1 MVDEVVA
8 VVVVEKERT
17 LTTPM
22 VDQENVLM
30 MRNQYQI
37 LMVMCFEICYVSVVT
52 DMVMVFHSV
61 LNGQKMEV
69 LDR

>member
-1 MVDEVVA
+1 MVDEVVEA
-8 VVVVEKERT
+8 IVVEKEQT
-17 LTTPM
+17 LTTQM

-37 LMVMCFEICYVSVVT
+37 LMVMCFKICYVSVVT
-52 DMVMVFHSV
+52 DMVMVVHSV
-61 LNGQKMEV
+61 LNGQKTEV

>member
-1 MVDEVVA
+1 MVDEVVESI
-8 VVVVEKERT
+8 VVKKKQS
-17 LTTPM
+17 LTTQM

-37 LMVMCFEICYVSVVT
+37 LMVMCFKICYVSVVT
-52 DMVMVFHSV
+52 DMVMVVHSV
-61 LNGQKMEV
+61 LNGQKTEV

>member
-1 MVDEVVA
+1 MVDKVVE
-8 VVVVEKERT
+8 VVVVEKERI

-37 LMVMCFEICYVSVVT
+37 LMVMCFEICYVSVVIG
-52 DMVMVFHSV
+52 MVMVVHSV
-61 LNGQKMEV
+61 LNGWRMEA
-69 LDR
+69 LDK